1 MKPNYKNMDYK
12 TYAQRL
18 DYLKELIEKGQ
29 LLSPKDLS
37 EKFECSERTIRKMIN
52 DLRESGIEIKYSRK
66 KITVIREK
74 HQ

>member
-1 MKPNYKNMDYK
+1 MDYK

-29 LLSPKDLS
+29 LSSPKDLS

-66 KITVIREK
+66 KFTVIREK

>member
-1 MKPNYKNMDYK
+1 MDYK

-29 LLSPKDLS
+29 LSSPKDLS
-37 EKFECSERTIRKMIN
+37 EKFECSERTISKMIN

-66 KITVIREK
+66 KFTKIS
-74 HQ
+74 

>member
-18 DYLKELIEKGQ
+18 DYLKELVEKGQ
-29 LLSPKDLS
+29 LSSPKDLS

-66 KITVIREK
+66 KFKYFIASE
-74 HQ
+74 